1 MLTTSFQQSLLYGM
15 PQPCQR
21 YNDTNMITC
30 STLEAYQYMK
40 IHLCSHHPRSLW
52 CNYNS
57 NFQWCC
63 SLCISWTIVQCRVH
77 ALIDI
82 CISVDQSFKNIWS
95 QTCMPNWHQRTI
107 TGKSF
112 VAITIVTSSC
122 VGTNCIWRT
131 IIQYGVPAF
140 VDIYNYKK
148 WLLFF
153 NRSCYELICWP
164 HLSGEVHYM
173 GCLSLTPND
182 TNITY

>member
-1 MLTTSFQQSLLYGM
+1 MLTTSFRQSLLYGM
-15 PQPCQR
+15 PQPCQS
-21 YNDTNMITC
+21 YDDTSMITC
-30 STLEAYQYMK
+30 STLETYQYMK

-57 NFQWCC
+57 NFQWCLYTLHFLNNC
-63 SLCISWTIVQCRVH
+63 SMSSSSTHWYLQIKVLKTF
-77 ALIDI
+77 
-82 CISVDQSFKNIWS
+82 SVKQR
-95 QTCMPNWHQRTI
+95 TCMPNWHQRAI

-131 IIQYGVPAF
+131 VIQYGVPAI

-148 WLLFF
+148 WILFF

-164 HLSGEVHYM
+164 HL
-173 GCLSLTPND
+173 
-182 TNITY
+182 